1 MTKWTNSSLQIA
13 YYDNVLDEDGLI
25 RIILELQAENE
36 KLTEGLDKAN
46 AKIEKLRA
54 VLENLR
60 KKKHYECE
68 DCWYSCPKSEDYCG
82 EDRRDICTCG
92 MDRIN
97 TIIDKA
103 LKGGE

>member
-1 MTKWTNSSLQIA
+1 MIPKRIYLQYDPDGETTWCEEMINDDDIEYVIA
-13 YYDNVLDEDGLI
+13 S
-25 RIILELQAENE
+25 EL
-36 KLTEGLDKAN
+36 GKAN
-46 AKIEKLRA
+46 AKIEILKA
-54 VLENLR
+54 ALENLR
-60 KKKHYECE
+60 KKKHDEGV

-82 EDRRDICTCG
+82 KDRRDICTCG

>member
-1 MTKWTNSSLQIA
+1 MVPKRIYLQYDPDGETTWCEEMINDDDIEYVIA
-13 YYDNVLDEDGLI
+13 S
-25 RIILELQAENE
+25 EL
-36 KLTEGLDKAN
+36 GKAN
-46 AKIEKLRA
+46 AKIEILKA
-54 VLENLR
+54 ALESLR
-60 KKKHYECE
+60 KKKHNECE

-103 LKGGE
+103 LKAVSDD